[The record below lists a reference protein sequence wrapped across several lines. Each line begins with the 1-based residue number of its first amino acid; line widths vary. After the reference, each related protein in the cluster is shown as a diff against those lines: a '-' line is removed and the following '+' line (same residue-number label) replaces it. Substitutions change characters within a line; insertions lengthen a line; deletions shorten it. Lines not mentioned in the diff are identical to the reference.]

1 MQRVV
6 LRILIVLCTI
16 VIHSLGF
23 RIQNCARVDMRLKA
37 GSSEEVVGVIVV
49 DHGSRK
55 AESNERLK
63 QLVSDYKDLSQLS
76 LVEPAHMEL
85 SEPSIATAYR
95 RCVEQ
100 GATRVVCFPFFLSPG
115 RPVQEGIPTLL
126 EEAAAQNPGIPY
138 AITDP
143 LGMHKSVLT
152 IIEDTVSREIHQ

>member
-1 MQRVV
+1 M
-6 LRILIVLCTI
+6 
-16 VIHSLGF
+16 
-23 RIQNCARVDMRLKA
+23 AEEDKA
-37 GSSEEVVGVIVV
+37 EWTREEVVGVIVV

-63 QLVSDYKDLSQLS
+63 ELVSSYREMSELS

-115 RPVQEGIPTLL
+115 RHVQEDIPSLL
-126 EEAAAQNPGIPY
+126 EEAAAQNSGIPY
-138 AITDP
+138 TITAP
-143 LGMHKSVLT
+143 LGMHKNVLAL
-152 IIEDTVSREIHQ
+152 IDDTVKKEI

>member
-1 MQRVV
+1 M
-6 LRILIVLCTI
+6 
-16 VIHSLGF
+16 
-23 RIQNCARVDMRLKA
+23 ADKDKA
-37 GSSEEVVGVIVV
+37 EWTGEEVVGVIVV

-63 QLVSDYKDLSQLS
+63 ELVSSYREMSELS

-115 RPVQEGIPTLL
+115 RHVQEDIPSLL

-138 AITDP
+138 TITAP
-143 LGMHKSVLT
+143 LGMHKNVLAL
-152 IIEDTVSREIHQ
+152 IDDTVKKEI

>member
-1 MQRVV
+1 M
-6 LRILIVLCTI
+6 
-16 VIHSLGF
+16 
-23 RIQNCARVDMRLKA
+23 
-37 GSSEEVVGVIVV
+37 V

-63 QLVSDYKDLSQLS
+63 ELVSSYREMSELS

-100 GATRVVCFPFFLSPG
+100 EPRASCAFLLPLSG
-115 RPVQEGIPTLL
+115 RHVQEDIPSLL

-138 AITDP
+138 TITAP
-143 LGMHKSVLT
+143 LGMHKNVLAL
-152 IIEDTVSREIHQ
+152 IDDTVKKEI